1 MAAFPRYA
9 IYFVPRPDD
18 ALYRFGAAMIG
29 YDAFEGRRLAF
40 PADVMAAVPDWEA
53 LTADPRKYGFHATLK
68 APLPLAQGCAEADL
82 AAALGAFASQPR
94 EIPAIVPVARALS
107 GFTAIV
113 PEQPVAALNKLADDC
128 VEAFDRFRAT
138 LTTEERARRRP
149 ERLSA
154 RQVAHLDRWG
164 YPYVFEDF
172 RFHMTIT
179 GRLAPERSKAILDII
194 QDRFAKLQSPRLAID
209 QIALFRQDNASS
221 RFAIIGRWPLTGG
234 GKAKFA
240 NGIRA

>member
-18 ALYRFGAAMIG
+18 ALYRFGAEMIG
-29 YDAFEGRRLAF
+29 YDAIEGRRLPF
-40 PADVMAAVPDWEA
+40 PTDVVAAIPDWEA

-68 APLPLAQGCAEADL
+68 APLPLAPGCAEADL
-82 AAALGAFASQPR
+82 AAALGAFVSQPR

-113 PEQPVAALNKLADDC
+113 PEQPVAALNRLADDC
-128 VEAFDRFRAT
+128 VEAFDRFRAP

-194 QDRFAKLQSPRLAID
+194 QDRFAKLRSPTLAID
-209 QIALFRQDNASS
+209 QIALFRQGDASS

-234 GKAKFA
+234 D
-240 NGIRA
+240 